1 VIAGVLVAG
10 GYLGYT
16 KLHKRDS
23 APTAPV
29 EQELQSPA
37 EVSNPPAA
45 STARKPSA
53 EVTATVLPSP
63 APRKP
68 ETSQASAPEPEVIV
82 TQIQPKPT
90 VVKSGTRTPAKP
102 QEADVQA
109 PDMLGTA
116 AGDSSAISSIVSS
129 ATPSVPVAAAP
140 PEVLKVS
147 QGVTQG
153 LLTRRVQPAYP
164 RQALQMHIAGSVQL
178 QAVIGK
184 TGSIESVKVLSGDP
198 ILARAALDAVK
209 QWKYKPYMLDNE
221 PVEIQTQITVNF
233 KLP

>member
-1 VIAGVLVAG
+1 
-10 GYLGYT
+10 
-16 KLHKRDS
+16 
-23 APTAPV
+23 
-29 EQELQSPA
+29 LQSPA
-37 EVSNPPAA
+37 EVSNPLAA
-45 STARKPSA
+45 SAAQKPSA

-68 ETSQASAPEPEVIV
+68 ETSQVSAPEPEVIV

-90 VVKSGTRTPAKP
+90 VVKSGVRPAAKP

-109 PDMLGTA
+109 PDMLGA
-116 AGDSSAISSIVSS
+116 ASDSSAISSIVSS
-129 ATPSVPVAAAP
+129 ATPTVPVAAA

-153 LLTRRVQPAYP
+153 LLTRRVQPSYP
-164 RQALQMHIAGSVQL
+164 RQALQMRISGSVQL
-178 QAVIGK
+178 QAVISK

-198 ILARAALDAVK
+198 ILSRAALDAVK